1 MFKLF
6 TLFSIMHSAHA
17 FLPTVISNSIIPAIT
32 NLETIISAKAVISS
46 VTVNLRNE
54 ITVERMIFQ
63 MVDFNMNKQN
73 IYIFTSMFI
82 IAAYGQWKYYD
93 GLTTSK
99 TRLDK
104 YRQIDTYSRM
114 EKMTKELLIFIAFLL
129 IKDVQPVG

>member
-1 MFKLF
+1 MF
-6 TLFSIMHSAHA
+6 SVIHSAGA
-17 FLPTVISNSIIPAIT
+17 FLPTVISNNILPAIT
-32 NLETIISAKAVISS
+32 NLESIISARAVISS
-46 VTVNLRNE
+46 VTVNLQKE

-63 MVDFNMNKQN
+63 MVDFNTNQQN
-73 IYIFTSMFI
+73 IYIFTTMFI

-99 TRLDK
+99 IRLDK
-104 YRQIDTYSRM
+104 YRKIDTYSRM